1 MDETDREMKEL
12 EERRRSLGRV
22 FDSLNVQ
29 ASSVLVFTA
38 QWKELED
45 HFKSVRKELRTR
57 LEDLEKRVKLVA
69 EVEAR
74 AKSETEAR
82 EKELGERE
90 EAVEKKRREAEEG
103 ERELSSM
110 KLLIEEY
117 REVIRVNDSEF
128 LEVEELVKERYR
140 KLDWVEKRVEEKLN
154 EVKVEER
161 KLDVIRELIEV
172 KREEVEE
179 CEGELEMKEERLML
193 VERSI
198 VNCDRILDL
207 KEKLISVLDSKAK
220 DFALV
225 EKSMEEWSC
234 KLEGWVAKIEGKE
247 EGVDRKIKELNL
259 VHNKFIDEVELKERH
274 LDSLVESLLEREN
287 DLLSLQDLC
296 KGSEFTRD
304 GKGLQKLVD
313 ENFKRIDFVGTE
325 VSAILEE
332 CSDPAKLVLDAMQEF
347 YPDQRELH
355 FDLRV
360 RRRGC
365 CLLLKELKRISPQ
378 ISPQV
383 RQEATKLAADWK
395 ANMTMASDNDLEVLG
410 FLRLVT
416 TYDLASIYNA
426 KELKSLLSTVSQG
439 KQATDIGHALGIAS
453 PEFPH
458 VTPPLKEDAM
468 KLAFQWKAKMRADVE
483 NAWEILGFL
492 NFIAAYELVHTL
504 DIDEIVKLLGMISQ
518 NKEALEFCQTLPYAD
533 KIPGEFIHCL
543 VERKQLMEAIEFIC
557 SFKLIKK
564 FPPAPLLK
572 EYVEEKM
579 KCCRDG
585 YTTEKINDG
594 KVKVVDLH
602 ITDLRA
608 VINLI
613 KDYNLESEYPSSK
626 VEMEISELEKVKEKW
641 SKVQLNNVDKEQKK
655 GTKRHSSTPRSKFE
669 PQEQA
674 SKSHRTVATAPTP
687 QPLQLYTPI
696 YLQPYT
702 SHYQLY
708 PRQFGAIP
716 NAGIPRGLSYPPNLP
731 QWNPLP
737 NFGRGFFP

>member
-12 EERRRSLGRV
+12 EERQRSLGRV

-45 HFKSVRKELRTR
+45 HFESVRKELRTR

-332 CSDPAKLVLDAMQEF
+332 CSDPAKLVLDTMQEF

-416 TYDLASIYNA
+416 TCDLASIYDA

-453 PEFPH
+453 PG
-458 VTPPLKEDAM
+458 
-468 KLAFQWKAKMRADVE
+468 KATLLFYV
-483 NAWEILGFL
+483 L
-492 NFIAAYELVHTL
+492 NLLFAY
-504 DIDEIVKLLGMISQ
+504 S
-518 NKEALEFCQTLPYAD
+518 
-533 KIPGEFIHCL
+533 
-543 VERKQLMEAIEFIC
+543 
-557 SFKLIKK
+557 
-564 FPPAPLLK
+564 
-572 EYVEEKM
+572 
-579 KCCRDG
+579 
-585 YTTEKINDG
+585 
-594 KVKVVDLH
+594 
-602 ITDLRA
+602 
-608 VINLI
+608 
-613 KDYNLESEYPSSK
+613 
-626 VEMEISELEKVKEKW
+626 
-641 SKVQLNNVDKEQKK
+641 
-655 GTKRHSSTPRSKFE
+655 
-669 PQEQA
+669 
-674 SKSHRTVATAPTP
+674 
-687 QPLQLYTPI
+687 
-696 YLQPYT
+696 
-702 SHYQLY
+702 
-708 PRQFGAIP
+708 
-716 NAGIPRGLSYPPNLP
+716 
-731 QWNPLP
+731 
-737 NFGRGFFP
+737 